1 MLERF
6 FGLKKHGTTVRI
18 EFSAAL
24 TTFFSMA
31 YILMVNAE
39 MFSNPLGDGSNP
51 LGVSYGAVYMATA
64 LTAVA
69 GTLLIGL
76 TSNLP
81 LAQACGMGLNAFFVY
96 AACIGFGLTYA
107 NALTLVLLD
116 GIIFILL
123 TVTGWRK
130 AIFETIPAPV
140 RAAISAGIGLFIAFM
155 GMQNVGF
162 VVSDAAT
169 CVTLGSFNLLRTTWA
184 EIMPIVVMVAAV
196 LLIAVLSIRRV
207 SGSVFWGMM
216 GATALYYLLGL
227 TVPGFYAELSIVT
240 VSPAQAFSE
249 FFDQSFLLIFREGF
263 DFSAYLAEHGG
274 SNLALTI
281 VTSAL
286 AFCMVDMFDTLGTLY
301 AACERGGLLSEHGEI
316 PNMDRAML
324 SDALATVMGSICGI
338 STVTTF
344 AESAAGVIEG
354 GRTGLTSVFTA
365 LMFLAT
371 MLLSPLAQLVPTCA
385 TAAVLVY
392 IGLLMAASVSSIDWK
407 DVRSAV
413 PAFLTMVIMPFTF
426 NISYGIA
433 FGMIAHVVIS
443 LLTGRAKE
451 LKPASL
457 AVVAMFVVMLLLTH

>member
-1 MLERF
+1 MLERL
-6 FGLKKHGTTVRI
+6 FGLKSHGTTVRV

-39 MFSNPLGDGSNP
+39 MFANPMGDGSNP
-51 LGVSYGAVYMATA
+51 LGVSYGAVFMATA

-96 AACIGFGLTYA
+96 SACIGFGLTYA

-116 GIIFILL
+116 GVIFLLL
-123 TVTGWRK
+123 TVTGLRRR
-130 AIFETIPAPV
+130 IFDAIPAPV

-155 GMQNVGF
+155 GLQNVGF

-169 CVTLGSFNLLRTTWA
+169 CVTLGSFNLLRTSWA
-184 EIMPIVVMVAAV
+184 QIMPVAVMVAAV
-196 LLIAVLSIRRV
+196 LLIAVLSVRQVR
-207 SGSVFWGMM
+207 GAVFWGMM

-227 TVPGFYAELSIVT
+227 TVPGFYTGLSVVSI
-240 VSPAQAFSE
+240 SPAQAFSE
-249 FFDQSFLLIFREGF
+249 FLDQSFLLVLRRGF
-263 DFSAYLAEHGG
+263 DFSAYIAAHGG
-274 SNLALTI
+274 ANLALTI
-281 VTSAL
+281 ATSAL
-286 AFCMVDMFDTLGTLY
+286 AMCMVDMFDTLGTLY
-301 AACERGGLLSEHGEI
+301 AACERGGLLDEQGEI
-316 PNMDRAML
+316 PSMDRAML
-324 SDALATVMGSICGI
+324 SDATATVLGSLCGI

-365 LMFLAT
+365 LLFLAA

-392 IGLLMAASVSSIDWK
+392 IGLLMTASVSGIDWK

-413 PAFLTMVIMPFTF
+413 PAFLTMAIMPFTF

-443 LLTGRAKE
+443 LLTGRARE
-451 LKPASL
+451 LRPASL
-457 AVVAMFVVMLLLTH
+457 VVAGMFVAMLLLTH